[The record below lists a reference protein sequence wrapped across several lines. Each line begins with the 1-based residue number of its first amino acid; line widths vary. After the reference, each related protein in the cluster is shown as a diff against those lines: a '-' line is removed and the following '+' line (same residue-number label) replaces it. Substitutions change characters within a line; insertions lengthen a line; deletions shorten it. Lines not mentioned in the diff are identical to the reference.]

1 MITSSKDLLNLGD
14 LTRKCCGSYFIF
26 DKLSYVLKLI
36 CIHILCSFRRNSFDD
51 KNTVDMQNT

>member
-14 LTRKCCGSYFIF
+14 LKCCGSYFIF